1 MKALVAKQFGAQPV
15 LQIEERSTP
24 EIKPGFSLVKMH
36 AATVNPLSNQIRI
49 GGVPAAKAPL
59 VLSNDGSGVIVE
71 SEHFKTG
78 TPVAIYGGGALGITE
93 DGLQQQFVLVE
104 DKWIVE
110 LPVGTDLDIAAAL
123 PINYVSAYQAI
134 SRVGQLKKGQTV
146 LISGATGSLGHALIQ
161 LVNALGA
168 TPIGVVSTSGK
179 IANALDS
186 GAKHVIDLSAQDMV
200 STVLDLTQ
208 GKGVDLAFDTVAGE
222 VLGQLMKCLKTR
234 GAVVS
239 IGFAGGFTSE
249 IDIVD
254 VVVYEKKLLGFDAH
268 LETDEDVEHVFHV
281 LKILLEKGKI
291 KPRIDSV
298 FPLEEYDQAY
308 RHLTSRQAQ
317 GTILLRLEQS
327 GE

>member
-1 MKALVAKQFGAQPV
+1 MKALVAKQFGTQPV
-15 LQIEERSTP
+15 LQIEDRSIP
-24 EIKPGFSLVKMH
+24 QVKPGFTLVKMH
-36 AATVNPLSNQIRI
+36 AATVNPLSNQIRL
-49 GGVPAAKAPL
+49 GGVPAARAPL
-59 VLSNDGSGVIVE
+59 ILSNDGSGIVVE
-71 SEHFKTG
+71 SDQFKQG
-78 TPVAIYGGGALGITE
+78 IPVAIYGGGALGITE
-93 DGLQQQFVLVE
+93 DGLQQEYALVE
-104 DKWIVE
+104 NKWVVE
-110 LPVGTDLDIAAAL
+110 LPVDTDLNVAAAL

-179 IANALDS
+179 IANALES
-186 GAKHVIDLSAQDMV
+186 GAKHVVDLSSQDMI
-200 STVLDLTQ
+200 STVMDLTE
-208 GKGVDLAFDTVAGE
+208 GKGVDLAFDTVAGQ

-268 LETDEDVEHVFHV
+268 LETDEDVEQVFEV
-281 LKILLEKGKI
+281 LKVLLEKGKI

-298 FPLEEYDQAY
+298 FQIEAYEEAY
-308 RHLTSRQAQ
+308 QHLTSRQAQ
-317 GTILLRLEQS
+317 GTILLQLNIS
-327 GE
+327 

>member
-1 MKALVAKQFGAQPV
+1 MKALVAKQLGTEPV
-15 LQIEERSTP
+15 LQIEERP
-24 EIKPGFSLVKMH
+24 IPQVKPGFTLVRMH
-36 AATVNPLSNQIRI
+36 AATVNPLSNQIRL

-59 VLSNDGSGVIVE
+59 VLSNDGSGVVVE
-71 SEHFKTG
+71 SDQFKQG
-78 TPVAIYGGGALGITE
+78 MPVAIYGGGALGITE
-93 DGLQQQFVLVE
+93 DGLQQEYALVE
-104 DKWIVE
+104 NKWIVE
-110 LPVGTDLDIAAAL
+110 LPSNTDLDVAAAL

-179 IANALDS
+179 IANALES
-186 GAKHVIDLSAQDMV
+186 GAKHVVDLSSQDMI
-200 STVLDLTQ
+200 STVMDLTE

-222 VLGQLMKCLKTR
+222 VLGKLMKCLKTR

-268 LETDEDVEHVFHV
+268 LETDEDVENVFEV

-298 FPLEEYDQAY
+298 FPLQEYNEAY
-308 RHLTSRQAQ
+308 KHLISRQAQ
-317 GTILLRLEQS
+317 GTILLGLNQS

>member
-1 MKALVAKQFGAQPV
+1 MKALVAKQFGTQPV
-15 LQIEERSTP
+15 LQIEDRSIP
-24 EIKPGFSLVKMH
+24 QVKPGFTLVKMH
-36 AATVNPLSNQIRI
+36 AATVNPLSNQIRL
-49 GGVPAAKAPL
+49 GGVPAARAPL
-59 VLSNDGSGVIVE
+59 ILSNDGSGIVVE
-71 SEHFKTG
+71 SDQFKQG
-78 TPVAIYGGGALGITE
+78 IPVAIYGGGALGITE
-93 DGLQQQFVLVE
+93 DGLQQEYALVE
-104 DKWIVE
+104 NKWVVE
-110 LPVGTDLDIAAAL
+110 LPVDTDLNVAAAL

-168 TPIGVVSTSGK
+168 TPIGVVSTCGK
-179 IANALDS
+179 IANALES
-186 GAKHVIDLSAQDMV
+186 GAKHVVDLSSQDMI
-200 STVLDLTQ
+200 STVMDLTEGQ
-208 GKGVDLAFDTVAGE
+208 GVDLAFDTVAGQ

-268 LETDEDVEHVFHV
+268 LETDEDVEQVFEV
-281 LKILLEKGKI
+281 LKVLLENGKI

-298 FPLEEYDQAY
+298 FPLEEYDEAY
-308 RHLTSRQAQ
+308 QHLISRQAQ
-317 GTILLRLEQS
+317 GTILLQLNIS
-327 GE
+327 

>member
-1 MKALVAKQFGAQPV
+1 MKALVAKQFGTQPV
-15 LQIEERSTP
+15 LQIEDRSIP
-24 EIKPGFSLVKMH
+24 QVKSGFTLIKMH
-36 AATVNPLSNQIRI
+36 AATVNPLSNQIRL

-59 VLSNDGSGVIVE
+59 VLSNDGSGIVVE
-71 SEHFKTG
+71 SDQFKQG

-93 DGLQQQFVLVE
+93 DGLQQEYALVE
-104 DKWIVE
+104 NKWVVE
-110 LPVGTDLDIAAAL
+110 LPVDTDLNVAAAL
-123 PINYVSAYQAI
+123 PINYVSAYQAL

-179 IANALDS
+179 IANALES
-186 GAKHVIDLSAQDMV
+186 GAKHVVDLSSQELI
-200 STVLDLTQ
+200 STVMDLTE
-208 GKGVDLAFDTVAGE
+208 GKGVDLAFDTVAGQ

-268 LETDEDVEHVFHV
+268 LETDEDVEQVFEV
-281 LKILLEKGKI
+281 LKVLLEKGKI

-298 FPLEEYDQAY
+298 FQMEAYEEAY
-308 RHLTSRQAQ
+308 QHLTSRQAQ
-317 GTILLRLEQS
+317 GTILLQLNIS
-327 GE
+327 

>member
-1 MKALVAKQFGAQPV
+1 MKALVAKQFGTQPV
-15 LQIEERSTP
+15 LQIEDRSIP
-24 EIKPGFSLVKMH
+24 QVKPGFTLVKMH
-36 AATVNPLSNQIRI
+36 AATVNPLSNQIRL
-49 GGVPAAKAPL
+49 GGVPAARAPL
-59 VLSNDGSGVIVE
+59 ILSNDGSGIVVE
-71 SEHFKTG
+71 SDQFKQG
-78 TPVAIYGGGALGITE
+78 IPVAIYGGGALGITE
-93 DGLQQQFVLVE
+93 DGLQQEYALVE
-104 DKWIVE
+104 NKWVVE
-110 LPVGTDLDIAAAL
+110 LPVDTDLNVAAAL

-168 TPIGVVSTSGK
+168 TPIGVVSTCGK
-179 IANALDS
+179 IANALES
-186 GAKHVIDLSAQDMV
+186 GAKHVVDLSSQDMI
-200 STVLDLTQ
+200 STVMDLTEGQ
-208 GKGVDLAFDTVAGE
+208 GVDLAFDTVAGQ

-268 LETDEDVEHVFHV
+268 LETDKDVEQVFEV
-281 LKILLEKGKI
+281 LKVLLENGKI

-298 FPLEEYDQAY
+298 FPLEEYDEAY
-308 RHLTSRQAQ
+308 QHLISRQAQ
-317 GTILLRLEQS
+317 GTILLQLNIS
-327 GE
+327 

>member
-1 MKALVAKQFGAQPV
+1 MKALVAKQFRTQPV
-15 LQIEERSTP
+15 FQIEDRSIP
-24 EIKPGFSLVKMH
+24 QVKPGFTLVKMH
-36 AATVNPLSNQIRI
+36 AATVNPLSNQIRL

-59 VLSNDGSGVIVE
+59 VLSNDGSGIVVE
-71 SEHFKTG
+71 SDQFKQG
-78 TPVAIYGGGALGITE
+78 AHVAIYGGGALGITE
-93 DGLQQQFVLVE
+93 DGLQQEYALVE
-104 DKWIVE
+104 NKWVVE
-110 LPVGTDLDIAAAL
+110 LPVDTDLNVAAAL

-161 LVNALGA
+161 LVNALGG

-179 IANALDS
+179 IANALES
-186 GAKHVIDLSAQDMV
+186 GAKHVVDLSSQDMFSMV
-200 STVLDLTQ
+200 MDLTE
-208 GKGVDLAFDTVAGE
+208 GKGVDLAFDTVAGQ

-268 LETDEDVEHVFHV
+268 LETDEDVKQVFEV
-281 LKILLEKGKI
+281 LKVLLENGKI
-291 KPRIDSV
+291 RPRIDSV
-298 FPLEEYDQAY
+298 FPLEEYDEAY
-308 RHLTSRQAQ
+308 QHLISRKAQ
-317 GTILLRLEQS
+317 GTILLKLER
-327 GE
+327 

>member
-1 MKALVAKQFGAQPV
+1 MKALVAKQFGTQPV
-15 LQIEERSTP
+15 LQIEERSIP
-24 EIKPGFSLVKMH
+24 QVKPGFTLVKMH
-36 AATVNPLSNQIRI
+36 AATVNPLSNQIRL

-59 VLSNDGSGVIVE
+59 VLSNDGSGVVVE
-71 SEHFKTG
+71 SDQFKQG
-78 TPVAIYGGGALGITE
+78 MPVAIYGGGALGITE
-93 DGLQQQFVLVE
+93 DGLQQEYALVE
-104 DKWIVE
+104 NKWIVE
-110 LPVGTDLDIAAAL
+110 LPSNTDLNVAAAL

-179 IANALDS
+179 IANALES
-186 GAKHVIDLSAQDMV
+186 GAKHVVDLSSQDMI
-200 STVLDLTQ
+200 STVMDLTE
-208 GKGVDLAFDTVAGE
+208 GKGVDLAFDTVAGQ

-268 LETDEDVEHVFHV
+268 LETDEDVEQVFEV
-281 LKILLEKGKI
+281 LKVLLEKGKI

-298 FPLEEYDQAY
+298 FQIEAYEEAY
-308 RHLTSRQAQ
+308 QHLTSRQAQ
-317 GTILLRLEQS
+317 GTILLQLNIS
-327 GE
+327 

>member
-1 MKALVAKQFGAQPV
+1 MKALVAKQFGTQPV
-15 LQIEERSTP
+15 LQIEDRSIP
-24 EIKPGFSLVKMH
+24 QVKPGFTLVKMH
-36 AATVNPLSNQIRI
+36 AATVNPLSNQIRL

-59 VLSNDGSGVIVE
+59 VLSNDGSGIVVE
-71 SEHFKTG
+71 SDQFKQG
-78 TPVAIYGGGALGITE
+78 AHVAIYGGGALGITE
-93 DGLQQQFVLVE
+93 DGLQQEYALVE
-104 DKWIVE
+104 NKWVVE
-110 LPVGTDLDIAAAL
+110 LPVDTDLNVAAAL

-161 LVNALGA
+161 LVNALGG

-179 IANALDS
+179 IANALES
-186 GAKHVIDLSAQDMV
+186 GAKHVVDLSSQDMFSMV
-200 STVLDLTQ
+200 MDLTE
-208 GKGVDLAFDTVAGE
+208 GKGVDLAFDTVAGQ

-268 LETDEDVEHVFHV
+268 LETDEDVEQVFEV
-281 LKILLEKGKI
+281 LKVLLEKGKI

-298 FPLEEYDQAY
+298 FQMEAYEEAY
-308 RHLTSRQAQ
+308 QHLTSRQAQ
-317 GTILLRLEQS
+317 GTILLQLNIS
-327 GE
+327 

>member
-1 MKALVAKQFGAQPV
+1 MKALVAKQFGTQPV
-15 LQIEERSTP
+15 LQIEDRSIP
-24 EIKPGFSLVKMH
+24 QVKPGFTLVKMH
-36 AATVNPLSNQIRI
+36 AATVNPLSNQIRL
-49 GGVPAAKAPL
+49 GGVPAARAPL
-59 VLSNDGSGVIVE
+59 ILSNDGSGIVVE
-71 SEHFKTG
+71 SDQFKQG
-78 TPVAIYGGGALGITE
+78 IPVAIYGGGALGITE
-93 DGLQQQFVLVE
+93 DGLQQEYALVE
-104 DKWIVE
+104 NKWVVA
-110 LPVGTDLDIAAAL
+110 LPGDTDLNVAAAL

-179 IANALDS
+179 IANALES
-186 GAKHVIDLSAQDMV
+186 GAKHVVDLSSQDMI
-200 STVLDLTQ
+200 STVMDLTE
-208 GKGVDLAFDTVAGE
+208 GKGVDLAFDTVAGQ

-268 LETDEDVEHVFHV
+268 LETDEDVEQVFEV
-281 LKILLEKGKI
+281 LKVLLEKGKI

-298 FPLEEYDQAY
+298 FQIEAYEEAY
-308 RHLTSRQAQ
+308 QHLTSRQAQ
-317 GTILLRLEQS
+317 GTILLQLNIS
-327 GE
+327 

>member
-1 MKALVAKQFGAQPV
+1 MKALVAKQFGTQPV
-15 LQIEERSTP
+15 LQIEDRSIP
-24 EIKPGFSLVKMH
+24 QVKPGFTLVKMH
-36 AATVNPLSNQIRI
+36 AATVNPLSNQIRL
-49 GGVPAAKAPL
+49 GGVPAARAPL
-59 VLSNDGSGVIVE
+59 ILSNDGSGIVVE
-71 SEHFKTG
+71 SDQFKQG
-78 TPVAIYGGGALGITE
+78 IPVAIYGGGALGITE
-93 DGLQQQFVLVE
+93 DGLQQEYALVE
-104 DKWIVE
+104 NKWVVE
-110 LPVGTDLDIAAAL
+110 LPGDTDLNVAAAL

-179 IANALDS
+179 IANALES
-186 GAKHVIDLSAQDMV
+186 GAKHVVDLSSQDMI
-200 STVLDLTQ
+200 STVMDLTE
-208 GKGVDLAFDTVAGE
+208 GKGVDLAFDTVAGQ

-268 LETDEDVEHVFHV
+268 LETDEDVEQVFEV
-281 LKILLEKGKI
+281 LKVLLEKGKI

-298 FPLEEYDQAY
+298 FQIEAYEEAY
-308 RHLTSRQAQ
+308 QHLTSRQAQ
-317 GTILLRLEQS
+317 GTILLQLNIS
-327 GE
+327 